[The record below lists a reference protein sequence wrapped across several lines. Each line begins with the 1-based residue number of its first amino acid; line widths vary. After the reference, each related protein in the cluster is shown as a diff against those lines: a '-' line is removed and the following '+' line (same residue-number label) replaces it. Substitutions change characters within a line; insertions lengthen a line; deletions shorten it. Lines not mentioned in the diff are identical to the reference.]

1 LAAADEIV
9 VVCESGVLY
18 TLIAAL
24 DEALVEPVAAGV
36 EPELP
41 GDVEVVPPV
50 DGVDVDP
57 EADGVVPVAAGVEPV
72 AEGVVPVAT
81 GVEPELPGVAGVET
95 TTGEVTTEDFTGVV
109 ARVTRVAV
117 FLTTAGVTLVVAAA
131 LVALP
136 PPELPPEE
144 LAVH

>member
-9 VVCESGVLY
+9 VVCERGVLY

-57 EADGVVPVAAGVEPV
+57 EADGVVPVAAGVEP
-72 AEGVVPVAT
+72 
-81 GVEPELPGVAGVET
+81 ELPGVAGVET
-95 TTGEVTTEDFTGVV
+95 TTGEVTTVDFTGVV

-131 LVALP
+131 LVAFP

>member
-1 LAAADEIV
+1 
-9 VVCESGVLY
+9 LY

-50 DGVDVDP
+50 DGVEVDP
-57 EADGVVPVAAGVEPV
+57 DADGVVPVAAGVEPV
-72 AEGVVPVAT
+72 AA

-117 FLTTAGVTLVVAAA
+117 FLTTAGVTLEVAAA